1 VTQPTALAARA
12 RQQVAAALSTLT
24 PEQLTALADG
34 RARLVYAEIPAAP
47 PTATAPASP
56 ALAPTPTTAPAPAP
70 TTDRTTADHRTTP
83 DHRTTTE
90 HRTTLADRA
99 TPATGTWLPSGAAA
113 GQGVEARSAGSAG
126 SSVSAARGVAAG
138 RAHAAATASVPAP
151 GVDVAAAVADISALG
166 SRDEVAAY
174 LRARDRELSVPA
186 LRQIARGLGP
196 TVSVAARSKADLHR
210 NIVEG
215 TAGFRERSAAMAGR
229 GGW

>member
-1 VTQPTALAARA
+1 MTQPTALAARA

-56 ALAPTPTTAPAPAP
+56 APAPALAPTPTTAPAPAP

-83 DHRTTTE
+83 E
-90 HRTTLADRA
+90 HRTTSADRA
-99 TPATGTWLPSGAAA
+99 TPATGTWLPGGTAA

>member
-1 VTQPTALAARA
+1 VTQPTAVAPLAL
-12 RQQVAAALSTLT
+12 QQVAAALSTLT

-47 PTATAPASP
+47 PTATPPASP
-56 ALAPTPTTAPAPAP
+56 APTTAPAPAP
-70 TTDRTTADHRTTP
+70 ATTP
-83 DHRTTTE
+83 TAPTQTT
-90 HRTTLADRA
+90 DRA
-99 TPATGTWLPSGAAA
+99 TPATGTWLSGGAAA
-113 GQGVEARSAGSAG
+113 GPGAEGRSAGSAG

-138 RAHAAATASVPAP
+138 RPHAAATASVPAP

>member
-1 VTQPTALAARA
+1 VTQPTAVAALAL
-12 RQQVAAALSTLT
+12 QQVAAALSTLT

-34 RARLVYAEIPAAP
+34 RARLVYADIAGTP
-47 PTATAPASP
+47 PTTTPPGAGRSASRSPVIGAPA
-56 ALAPTPTTAPAPAP
+56 
-70 TTDRTTADHRTTP
+70 DRVTTADR
-83 DHRTTTE
+83 
-90 HRTTLADRA
+90 RA
-99 TPATGTWLPSGAAA
+99 SATGTWLSGGGAA
-113 GQGVEARSAGSAG
+113 GQGAEARSAGSAGGAGSAG
-126 SSVSAARGVAAG
+126 SSVSAARGVEAG
-138 RAHAAATASVPAP
+138 PARAAATASVPAR

>member
-12 RQQVAAALSTLT
+12 LQQVAAALSTLT
-24 PEQLTALADG
+24 PEQLTAL
-34 RARLVYAEIPAAP
+34 PAAP
-47 PTATAPASP
+47 PTATPPASP
-56 ALAPTPTTAPAPAP
+56 APTTAPAPAP
-70 TTDRTTADHRTTP
+70 ATTP
-83 DHRTTTE
+83 TAPTQTT
-90 HRTTLADRA
+90 DRA
-99 TPATGTWLPSGAAA
+99 TPATGTWLSGGAAA
-113 GQGVEARSAGSAG
+113 GPGAEGRSAGSAG

-138 RAHAAATASVPAP
+138 RPLAAATASVPAP